1 MVRILKNKPL
11 KPFHYRDKGSLA
23 TVGRHLAVADL
34 PFGKFKGYFAWILWS
49 IVHLLSIIGVKNKIF
64 ILLDWTWKYITYDQ
78 ALRLLIKAQ
87 SENVKMWKCGNVEI
101 MLDYFFSPIA
111 FF

>member
-1 MVRILKNKPL
+1 MQQANLLSGNIRNILRDKPL

-34 PFGKFKGYFAWILWS
+34 PFGKFKGYFAWMLWS

-64 ILLDWTWKYITYDQ
+64 VLLDWTWKYITYDQ
-78 ALRLLIKAQ
+78 ALRLLIKHKAR
-87 SENVKMWKCGNVEI
+87 N
-101 MLDYFFSPIA
+101 
-111 FF
+111 